1 MFNKCESPR
10 KRGTR
15 MRRSILNKLQVDH
28 SQSQNKHETNS
39 LNKWQVSSQMTV
51 AAKPFQYGRLLWLW
65 DPVDTLSSGLGWSLA
80 GSASHTTPGEHT
92 HKYKYTDTEIQI
104 RKYCGMWGGK
114 PPKLSLPLFLHR
126 MSSEHGILLFLGS
139 GSGSY
144 LLCTFCCK
152 YKPLKSEVKVK
163 LKWLEI
169 EKWNFKK
176 NLEDRD
182 SRWSLSVASL
192 PLHEGKGS
200 PFQHP
205 WIKIKKIFYL

>member
-28 SQSQNKHETNS
+28 SQSQNKYETKS
-39 LNKWQVSSQMTV
+39 LDKWQVSSRMTV
-51 AAKPFQYGRLLWLW
+51 AAKPFQYGSLLWLW

-80 GSASHTTPGEHT
+80 GSASHTTPDEHT
-92 HKYKYTDTEIQI
+92 HKYKYKYTDTEIQTH
-104 RKYCGMWGGK
+104 KYCGMGGK

-144 LLCTFCCK
+144 LLCTFCCTAVSAGLGQAAK
-152 YKPLKSEVKVK
+152 YM
-163 LKWLEI
+163 
-169 EKWNFKK
+169 
-176 NLEDRD
+176 
-182 SRWSLSVASL
+182 
-192 PLHEGKGS
+192 
-200 PFQHP
+200 
-205 WIKIKKIFYL
+205 